1 MKKIILILLNICL
14 SQHLITDS
22 NNNDL
27 IMIEIES
34 IKSRSLFE
42 DCPKELEIYMN
53 YCRNLNFDENPDYKF
68 LLGLFSNLEKQYID
82 SLVKGN

>member
-22 NNNDL
+22 NNNNL

-34 IKSRSLFE
+34 IKSNSIAEELYITPYIEKVPSDLNHINIYKIQLTVKFE
-42 DCPKELEIYMN
+42 KS
-53 YCRNLNFDENPDYKF
+53 K
-68 LLGLFSNLEKQYID
+68 
-82 SLVKGN
+82 